1 MEQLYLSDLSS
12 ASLLLVKG
20 HIHNSYCHTL
30 YLLNIHAERNVGTMT
45 SHTYKHVCI
54 ICIYIY
60 IWSVI
65 SFYLSIY
72 SNLTKSILYYSKL
85 IYIIHVISESNL
97 CNIFIYLSVC
107 LSIYLFIYIYIYI
120 YIYQYLSISIYLSFF
135 LHCIAVPYI
144 TLHTLHTYIHT

>member
-30 YLLNIHAERNVGTMT
+30 YLLIFHAERNVGTMT

-97 CNIFIYLSVC
+97 CNLCNLFIYLSICLSVY
-107 LSIYLFIYIYIYI
+107 LSIYLSVY
-120 YIYQYLSISIYLSFF
+120 YLSI
-135 LHCIAVPYI
+135 
-144 TLHTLHTYIHT
+144 